1 MKNILISAITGVLF
15 MTGTANAQTVQQAEK
30 VAELPESVGNI
41 TFTPSNQMI
50 FSLHPFFDPEI
61 RVASLNAD
69 KKSFT
74 AFPNKDWNTP
84 NDSDDHY
91 LDSVLGIRSDGNG
104 VVWMMDMGNRTGLT
118 PKLVGW
124 NTNTNSLERI
134 YYVPAPATLPQSQHN
149 DFTIDEKRR
158 LIIIADEGI
167 GPGGDGTQAALVTID
182 MKTGQTR
189 RLLQG
194 HESTLP
200 EDVPITVEG
209 NDLKTGDGDLLKV
222 GADGLVTDLEYEWL
236 YYGPLSGGWIY
247 RVKLDDIANTE
258 LSQKELG
265 ARVEKYAEKP
275 NNGGLSMDR
284 DGNLYLTAVGTTTVG
299 VIPAD
304 TRKYRVAAT
313 HEDLIWPDGVSYAPD
328 GHMYVSAAQ
337 VSRAAGFNDGKGTN
351 KAPYY
356 IFRFHPLAPGR
367 LGY

>member
-1 MKNILISAITGVLF
+1 MR
-15 MTGTANAQTVQQAEK
+15 
-30 VAELPESVGNI
+30 
-41 TFTPSNQMI
+41 
-50 FSLHPFFDPEI
+50 I
-61 RVASLNAD
+61 RRVSQ
-69 KKSFT
+69 F
-74 AFPNKDWNTP
+74 FPNAEWNTP
-84 NDSDDHY
+84 NDSHDHY
-91 LDSVLGIRSDGNG
+91 SDSVLGIRSDGNG

-124 NTNTNSLERI
+124 NTNTSSLERI
-134 YYVPAPATLPQSQHN
+134 YYVPAPATLPESQHN
-149 DFTIDEKRR
+149 DFTIDEKRG
-158 LIIIADEGI
+158 LSIIADEGI

-194 HESTLP
+194 HESKLP

-209 NDLKTGDGDLLKV
+209 VDLKTGEGDLLKV
-222 GADGLVTDLEYEWL
+222 GADGLVTDLNFEWL
-236 YYGPLSGGWIY
+236 YYGPLSGVWIY

-258 LSQKELG
+258 LSEKELG

-284 DGNLYLTAVGTTTVG
+284 DGNLYLTAVGTNTVG

-304 TRKYRVAAT
+304 TRKYRVAT
-313 HEDLIWPDGVSYAPD
+313 EHEDLIWPDGVSYAPD
-328 GHMYVSAAQ
+328 GYMYVSAAQ
-337 VSRAAGFNDGKGTN
+337 VWRAAGFNDGKGTN

-356 IFRFHPLAPGR
+356 IFRFKPLVPGR